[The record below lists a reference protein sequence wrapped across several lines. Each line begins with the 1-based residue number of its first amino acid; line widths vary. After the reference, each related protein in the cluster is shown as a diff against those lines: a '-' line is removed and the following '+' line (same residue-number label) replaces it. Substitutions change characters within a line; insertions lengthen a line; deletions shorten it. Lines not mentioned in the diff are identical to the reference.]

1 MKKNLLKNI
10 FSMVSLKG
18 LEYLLALAILPYLV
32 RVLGLDRYGTIVF
45 MQSIIQYF
53 VIIIDYGFNIITP
66 RRIAITNDLLEQG
79 EIFSSVIICKI
90 ILGTFL
96 TLLFLIIYLFTFSLN
111 FIDIKLFAALYLNV
125 IGNIMFPIWFF
136 QGIQKMEYITV
147 INILSRSITVI
158 AIFLF
163 VCTPED
169 YIIAAACQSL
179 TNVLSGI
186 FALLF
191 LIKKYNYLF
200 LFPSIKYV
208 ANTFIEGWEIFIST
222 LAINAYTATNIIV
235 LRLFTND
242 VIVGYYGAANKIIDS
257 IKGILN
263 PISLAIFPYISQ
275 QVIINKSNAILFIRK
290 VLKCYSIFG
299 FIMFFILFIFSD
311 EIVSVLLGVQYEQSI
326 ILIKILSAIPF
337 LVAIS
342 NVLGTHT
349 LLTFGYNRIY
359 SRILLV
365 SALISII
372 LIIPMSYFFSDK
384 GAAFTML
391 LTEFCVTLM
400 MYVSLR
406 KLDIH
411 IMR

>member
-1 MKKNLLKNI
+1 MKINQI
-10 FSMVSLKG
+10 TP
-18 LEYLLALAILPYLV
+18 I
-32 RVLGLDRYGTIVF
+32 RYGQSEINKPETDFLPEEEIVIPTKQSQSSTAKILLGAGILASTAAAGITIAKNKKIKKELETALKRVTDAESKIKDAEEKVKKEIKPESEIKPKTKTIV
-45 MQSIIQYF
+45 
-53 VIIIDYGFNIITP
+53 
-66 RRIAITNDLLEQG
+66 
-79 EIFSSVIICKI
+79 K
-90 ILGTFL
+90 
-96 TLLFLIIYLFTFSLN
+96 
-111 FIDIKLFAALYLNV
+111 
-125 IGNIMFPIWFF
+125 
-136 QGIQKMEYITV
+136 YIEKDNT
-147 INILSRSITVI
+147 
-158 AIFLF
+158 
-163 VCTPED
+163 EK
-169 YIIAAACQSL
+169 
-179 TNVLSGI
+179 
-186 FALLF
+186 

>member
-32 RVLGLDRYGTIVF
+32 RVLGVEKYGTIVF

-337 LVAIS
+337 
-342 NVLGTHT
+342 
-349 LLTFGYNRIY
+349 
-359 SRILLV
+359 
-365 SALISII
+365 
-372 LIIPMSYFFSDK
+372 
-384 GAAFTML
+384 
-391 LTEFCVTLM
+391 
-400 MYVSLR
+400 
-406 KLDIH
+406 
-411 IMR
+411 

>member
-1 MKKNLLKNI
+1 MNK
-10 FSMVSLKG
+10 
-18 LEYLLALAILPYLV
+18 
-32 RVLGLDRYGTIVF
+32 
-45 MQSIIQYF
+45 YF
-53 VIIIDYGFNIITP
+53 CSFNM
-66 RRIAITNDLLEQG
+66 
-79 EIFSSVIICKI
+79 S
-90 ILGTFL
+90 
-96 TLLFLIIYLFTFSLN
+96 
-111 FIDIKLFAALYLNV
+111 
-125 IGNIMFPIWFF
+125 
-136 QGIQKMEYITV
+136 
-147 INILSRSITVI
+147 
-158 AIFLF
+158 
-163 VCTPED
+163 
-169 YIIAAACQSL
+169 
-179 TNVLSGI
+179 
-186 FALLF
+186 
-191 LIKKYNYLF
+191 
-200 LFPSIKYV
+200 
-208 ANTFIEGWEIFIST
+208 
-222 LAINAYTATNIIV
+222 
-235 LRLFTND
+235 
-242 VIVGYYGAANKIIDS
+242 
-257 IKGILN
+257 
-263 PISLAIFPYISQ
+263 
-275 QVIINKSNAILFIRK
+275 
-290 VLKCYSIFG
+290 
-299 FIMFFILFIFSD
+299 

>member
-32 RVLGLDRYGTIVF
+32 RVLGVEKYGTIVF

-208 ANTFIEGWEIFIST
+208 ANTFIEGWEIFI

>member
-1 MKKNLLKNI
+1 M
-10 FSMVSLKG
+10 
-18 LEYLLALAILPYLV
+18 P
-32 RVLGLDRYGTIVF
+32 
-45 MQSIIQYF
+45 
-53 VIIIDYGFNIITP
+53 
-66 RRIAITNDLLEQG
+66 
-79 EIFSSVIICKI
+79 KI
-90 ILGTFL
+90 
-96 TLLFLIIYLFTFSLN
+96 FLIQIYNPQFRFNLN
-111 FIDIKLFAALYLNV
+111 
-125 IGNIMFPIWFF
+125 
-136 QGIQKMEYITV
+136 TS
-147 INILSRSITVI
+147 SR
-158 AIFLF
+158 
-163 VCTPED
+163 
-169 YIIAAACQSL
+169 
-179 TNVLSGI
+179 
-186 FALLF
+186 
-191 LIKKYNYLF
+191 
-200 LFPSIKYV
+200 
-208 ANTFIEGWEIFIST
+208 
-222 LAINAYTATNIIV
+222 AIN
-235 LRLFTND
+235 
-242 VIVGYYGAANKIIDS
+242 K
-257 IKGILN
+257 
-263 PISLAIFPYISQ
+263 
-275 QVIINKSNAILFIRK
+275 
-290 VLKCYSIFG
+290 
-299 FIMFFILFIFSD
+299 FILFIFSD

>member
-1 MKKNLLKNI
+1 MKAFLLSAGYGTRLKPLTNNI
-10 FSMVSLKG
+10 PKCLVPICGKP
-18 LEYLLALAILPYLV
+18 LLAWWMDLFEKHGINEVLINTHYLADEV
-32 RVLGLDRYGTIVF
+32 REFIEYYNAQKTGVTLIESYEK
-45 MQSIIQYF
+45 
-53 VIIIDYGFNIITP
+53 
-66 RRIAITNDLLEQG
+66 DLLG
-79 EIFSSVIICKI
+79 SG
-90 ILGTFL
+90 GTVAINKSFIKNEEK
-96 TLLFLIIYLFTFSLN
+96 FLICYADNLTN
-111 FIDIKLFAALYLNV
+111 IDLSELIKFHTKK
-125 IGNIMFPIWFF
+125 
-136 QGIQKMEYITV
+136 QGILTMG
-147 INILSRSITVI
+147 
-158 AIFLF
+158 LF
-163 VCTPED
+163 YTNNPKECG
-169 YIIAAACQSL
+169 IAAIDSHDL
-179 TNVLSGI
+179 
-186 FALLF
+186 
-191 LIKKYNYLF
+191 
-200 LFPSIKYV
+200 
-208 ANTFIEGWEIFIST
+208 
-222 LAINAYTATNIIV
+222 
-235 LRLFTND
+235 
-242 VIVGYYGAANKIIDS
+242 IVGYYGAANKIIDS

>member
-32 RVLGLDRYGTIVF
+32 RVLGVEKYGTIVF

-169 YIIAAACQSL
+169 YIIAASCQSL